1 MQTGGVKGL
10 AHITGGGIIDNLP
23 RCLPEGLDAEVDL
36 DAIAVLPV
44 FSWLAREAGIAEAE
58 MLRTFN
64 CGIGMVA
71 VAGAE
76 NAGHVIDAFQE
87 AGDRAV
93 RIGKLVAGDGEA
105 KVVYRGALKL

>member
-1 MQTGGVKGL
+1 
-10 AHITGGGIIDNLP
+10 
-23 RCLPEGLDAEVDL
+23 
-36 DAIAVLPV
+36 
-44 FSWLAREAGIAEAE
+44 

-71 VAGAE
+71 VADE
-76 NAGHVIDAFQE
+76 TQAGHVIDAFQE

-93 RIGKLVAGDGEA
+93 RIGRLVAGSGEA